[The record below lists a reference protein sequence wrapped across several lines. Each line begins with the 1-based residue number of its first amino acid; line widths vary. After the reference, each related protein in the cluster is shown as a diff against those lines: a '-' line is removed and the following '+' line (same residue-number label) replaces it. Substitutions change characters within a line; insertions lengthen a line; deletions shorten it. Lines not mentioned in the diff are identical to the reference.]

1 MLRFGGGYPKDRGGE
16 IMKLLR
22 FEKDGRKQYGVA
34 EGETL
39 YRLEGSALEGRPERG
54 PALGLL
60 EKFKPL
66 PPCEPTKII
75 CAGKNYPWGENPSK
89 SPRPNLFFKPPSS
102 VIAHGENIVYPSESE
117 RLIFESELV
126 VVMGKAA
133 RNIRTEDASRYI
145 LGYTCGN
152 DVTAFDFVLRDNG
165 TFHGKSY
172 DTFCPLGPVIE
183 TELDP
188 DNTVI
193 TCRVNNEVR
202 VSGSTGGKYYSCAE
216 LVSFTSGIMTLF
228 PGDIIMTGT
237 PDVGDIHR
245 GDLVEVEIAGIGVL
259 RNRVV

>member
-1 MLRFGGGYPKDRGGE
+1 
-16 IMKLLR
+16 MKLIR
-22 FEKDGRKQYGVA
+22 FEKDGRRQYGVA
-34 EGETL
+34 DGGMV
-39 YRLEGSALEGRPERG
+39 YRLEGSPVEGGGARG
-54 PALGLL
+54 PALGALGD
-60 EKFKPL
+60 FKPL

-89 SPRPNLFFKPPSS
+89 SPRPILFFKPPSS
-102 VIAHGENIVYPSESE
+102 VIAHGEDIIHPSESQ

-126 VVMGKAA
+126 VIMGKPA
-133 RNIRTEDASRYI
+133 RNVRPEEAHRYI

-152 DVTAFDFVLRDNG
+152 DVTAYDFILRDNG

-172 DTFCPLGPVIE
+172 DTFCPLGPVVE
-183 TELDP
+183 TDLDP
-188 DNTVI
+188 DDTVI

-202 VSGSTGGKYYSCAE
+202 VSGSTKNKYYTCAE

-237 PDVGDIHR
+237 PDIGDIHR
-245 GDLVEVEIAGIGVL
+245 GDLVEVEIAGIGAL